1 MILIVRRDWLGP
13 CCIQMMSMDVR
24 ITTEPAGSTTLV
36 TVSGRLAEEACV
48 ELERVVREITGDVRL
63 DIGDLRATD
72 AAGLALLR
80 RLRDSGMWVERLSPY
95 MRLILDAV
103 ET

>member
-1 MILIVRRDWLGP
+1 
-13 CCIQMMSMDVR
+13 MDVR

-80 RLRDSGMWVERLSPY
+80 GLRDSGIRLERASAYIQLVLGVEK
-95 MRLILDAV
+95 
-103 ET
+103 T

>member
-1 MILIVRRDWLGP
+1 
-13 CCIQMMSMDVR
+13 MDLR
-24 ITTEPAGSTTLV
+24 IHTQPAGLTTLV

-48 ELERVVREITGDVRL
+48 ELDRVVREIAGDIRL

-80 RLRDSGMWVERLSPY
+80 RLRDGGMRLERMSPY
-95 MRLILDAV
+95 MRLVLDAR